1 MQWCRIGL
9 IALTPALSLAG
20 EGALAADPLATVR
33 AFCREDGN
41 GARLQASS
49 WPKIADLVEWQL
61 EPAWD
66 HVRLIAGYELGTPRT
81 VDGRIDVDVRYT
93 VTAEVRAA
101 GVTRE
106 RRVETRTYA
115 LAPDG
120 AGGWRIK
127 APAPPPYV
135 FESQADADALR
146 TLLDPEQSDYVSAPA
161 FVWQLL
167 RSAGWELPYADVAGL
182 ASAAQF
188 TAARTPEV
196 GDLAFY
202 HDGERPYHVGLVES
216 DETLVSATLNG
227 GIRRTPFAAFA
238 GEIRYRRAVRSD
250 EVRSEES
257 GVRSAT
263 PSAPV
268 MPTLEAA
275 RRQTPDS

>member
-1 MQWCRIGL
+1 VILLCAL
-9 IALTPALSLAG
+9 LTPSAY
-20 EGALAADPLATVR
+20 AADPLATVR
-33 AFCREDGN
+33 EFCREDGN

-49 WPKIADLVEWQL
+49 RAKIADLVEWQL

-93 VTAEVRAA
+93 VTAEVCAS

-106 RRVETRTYA
+106 RRVETRSYS

-127 APAPPPYV
+127 PPAPPPYV

-146 TLLDPEQSDYVSAPA
+146 TLLDPEQSEYVSAPA

-202 HDGERPYHVGLVES
+202 YDGARPYHVGLVES
-216 DETLVSATLNG
+216 EETLVSATLNG

-238 GEIRYRRAVRSD
+238 GEIRYRRAVRSV

-257 GVRSAT
+257 GVKNPT

-268 MPTLEAA
+268 TPTSQAP
-275 RRQTPDS
+275 RHQTPDS